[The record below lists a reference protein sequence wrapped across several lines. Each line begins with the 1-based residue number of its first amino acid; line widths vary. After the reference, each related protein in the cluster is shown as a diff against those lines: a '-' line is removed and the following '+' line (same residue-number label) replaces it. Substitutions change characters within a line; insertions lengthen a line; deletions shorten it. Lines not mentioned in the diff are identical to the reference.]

1 MNWCRRFLYRIYR
14 LIFKK
19 RKSIRDEVFYINGSD
34 TLPPPLTKEEEAE
47 AFSLLE
53 KKSPKARETL
63 IVHNLRLVV
72 YIAKKFESSGVG
84 VEDLISIGTIGL
96 IKAVNTFRPDK
107 NIKLATYASRCIE
120 NEILM
125 FLRKSSQ
132 HRNEISIDEP
142 LNIDWDGNELLLSDI
157 LGTDEDIVNKG
168 IETEAERDMLR
179 DAVETLGGREK
190 QIMQMRFGLI
200 DGKEKT
206 QKENKSKSKNKLYF
220 SRKRSYKKYLG
231 KFSFTCIIMAEM
243 SIITIEKYCEVLTM
257 AYNKVVISGINTS
270 KLTVL
275 KESEK
280 IALLKEIQK
289 TGSKEARDK
298 LINGNLRLVLSVIQ
312 KFTNRGED
320 VDDLFQIGVVGLI
333 KAINNFDLTKEVRF
347 STYCVPMIAGEL
359 RRFLRDFNHI
369 KVSRSMRDL
378 AYKAMQAKE
387 RLTAENQKEPTIEE
401 VAKAVGAEKCDV
413 VMALESISDPISLYE
428 PVYSDSGDTLYVLD
442 QIGDKNDVDSWL
454 DELSL
459 REAIKA
465 LQPREKNILYLRFF
479 QGKTQVEVADE
490 IGISQAQVSR
500 LEKGALAKVKGQI

>member
-1 MNWCRRFLYRIYR
+1 
-14 LIFKK
+14 
-19 RKSIRDEVFYINGSD
+19 
-34 TLPPPLTKEEEAE
+34 
-47 AFSLLE
+47 
-53 KKSPKARETL
+53 
-63 IVHNLRLVV
+63 
-72 YIAKKFESSGVG
+72 
-84 VEDLISIGTIGL
+84 
-96 IKAVNTFRPDK
+96 
-107 NIKLATYASRCIE
+107 
-120 NEILM
+120 
-125 FLRKSSQ
+125 
-132 HRNEISIDEP
+132 
-142 LNIDWDGNELLLSDI
+142 
-157 LGTDEDIVNKG
+157 
-168 IETEAERDMLR
+168 
-179 DAVETLGGREK
+179 
-190 QIMQMRFGLI
+190 
-200 DGKEKT
+200 
-206 QKENKSKSKNKLYF
+206 
-220 SRKRSYKKYLG
+220 
-231 KFSFTCIIMAEM
+231 
-243 SIITIEKYCEVLTM
+243 M

-280 IALLKEIQK
+280 IALLKEIQR

-442 QIGDKNDVDSWL
+442 QIGDKTMLTAGWTSFRFVK
-454 DELSL
+454 LST
-459 REAIKA
+459 

-500 LEKGALAKVKGQI
+500 LEKGALQK